1 MYYDS
6 NISKQGGMKM
16 DQIRLTA
23 ENETIQGDGVCRL
36 DGKVTFV
43 WGLLSGETGL
53 CELEKQDKKM
63 NRARLI
69 ELEKASNHRI
79 LPACP
84 YHDECGGCALGHMT
98 REHELVIKEQRV
110 VECLERLG
118 KSPAGSYHLE
128 SITGGEREAYRGKVE
143 VIYQNGFG
151 YVGRNGKFCPVKN
164 CLLMKPET
172 RRLLDAIEKMN
183 PQGLRGAVIR
193 TNYRGESMLVL
204 PHDGKLSKV
213 KGEALT
219 EYGVTSLWELKQKPR
234 MTHALDG
241 ELTHLW
247 GETTIEEEICG
258 LTFKLSPKSFFQINR
273 DIAAKLYNRAVL
285 FAGLKPR
292 ETAIDAYCGVG
303 AIGMLAAGAAG
314 QVFGVE
320 LIPDAVED
328 AKLAAKKHGIQ
339 NIDFVAGR
347 CEVILPKDDTL
358 KKASVIFLDPPR
370 KGCGRELLDAI
381 AKVGIPRVVYVS
393 CDPATLARDVA
404 IMKEWGYT
412 LTNVAPY
419 DMFPQ
424 TGHVETVVLLSREKV
439 DDCNR

>member
-1 MYYDS
+1 MVNNMIEMYKKLG
-6 NISKQGGMKM
+6 IS
-16 DQIRLTA
+16 
-23 ENETIQGDGVCRL
+23 E
-36 DGKVTFV
+36 KVYNY
-43 WGLLSGETGL
+43 GEKVL
-53 CELEKQDKKM
+53 CELKETFDKTDKIAEYNQLKVISAM
-63 NRARLI
+63 QKNRVAATHFAATTGYGYNDAGRDKLEMVYADCFKTEAALVRPQI
-69 ELEKASNHRI
+69 TCGTHALAVALSANLLPGDEL
-79 LPACP
+79 LC
-84 YHDECGGCALGHMT
+84 
-98 REHELVIKEQRV
+98 
-110 VECLERLG
+110 
-118 KSPAGSYHLE
+118 PAGGPYDTLE
-128 SITGGEREAYRGKVE
+128 E
-143 VIYQNGFG
+143 VIGI
-151 YVGRNGKFCPVKN
+151 RNSPCS
-164 CLLMKPET
+164 L
-172 RRLLDAIEKMN
+172 A
-183 PQGLRGAVIR
+183 
-193 TNYRGESMLVL
+193 
-204 PHDGKLSKV
+204 
-213 KGEALT
+213 
-219 EYGVTSLWELKQKPR
+219 EYGVTSLWALKQKPR

-241 ELTHLW
+241 EITHLW
-247 GETTIEEEICG
+247 GATTIEEEICG

-273 DIAAKLYNRAVL
+273 DIAAKLYTKAVSL
-285 FAGLKPR
+285 AGLKSR

-303 AIGMLAAGAAG
+303 TIGMLAAGAAG

-328 AKLAAKKHGIQ
+328 AKLAAKKHGIE

-347 CEVILPKDDTL
+347 CEVILPKDEAL